1 MTMTTEHVASQP
13 GREQRALNPYAPS
26 WVDRMDDWFG
36 TLPVPRWLIYLTLMA
51 TLVLVNTLFKWWDG
65 VYPFGAFLPFHVV
78 VTAYTAW
85 YFALVSY
92 LDHIALQAI
101 ERFRP
106 AFRGD
111 TANYE
116 TFKYRL
122 TTMPALPTLLVSMA
136 GALWGTMIVAGA
148 SQGIF
153 LSDATMILRS
163 PSSLWFEYFI
173 AITVNI
179 GLFIFVYH
187 AVHQLRVVNT
197 IHTSHTNVDLF
208 QPGPLRAFSWL
219 TAQIA
224 ACGILTAY
232 VWFLSESDLTGN
244 VVSVSVFV
252 TLNILGVVTFIA
264 PLFGIH
270 RMLENEKATALCR
283 ASERLHIVLS
293 DLHSHIDK
301 RSYTELDP
309 VNKAIVGIKEEIALL
324 EKVATWPWKPETVR
338 LLITAIL
345 LPIVL
350 WLVIRALERL
360 LNW

>member
-1 MTMTTEHVASQP
+1 MTTEHVASQP
-13 GREQRALNPYAPS
+13 VHEQRALSLYAPS
-26 WVDRMDDWFG
+26 WVDRMDDWLGAF
-36 TLPVPRWLIYLTLMA
+36 PVPRWFIYLALMA
-51 TLVLVNTLFKWWDG
+51 TLVLVNAMFKWWDG

-78 VTAYTAW
+78 VTAYTVW

-92 LDHIALQAI
+92 LDRIALRAI

-111 TANYE
+111 ATTYE
-116 TFKYRL
+116 TFKYQL
-122 TTMPALPTLLVSMA
+122 TTMPALPTLLVSVA
-136 GALWGTMIVAGA
+136 GALWGIMILAGA
-148 SQGIF
+148 SQGLF
-153 LSDATMILRS
+153 LSDAAMILRS
-163 PSSLWFEYFI
+163 PNSLWFEYCI

-179 GLFIFVYH
+179 GLFVFVYH
-187 AVHQLRVVNT
+187 TVHQLRVVNT
-197 IHTSHTNVDLF
+197 IHTSYTNVDLF

-219 TAQIA
+219 TAQTA

-232 VWFLSESDLTGN
+232 VWFFSESDLTGN

-252 TLNILGVVTFIA
+252 TLNTLGVVAFIA

-270 RMLENEKATALCR
+270 RMLENKKAAALCR
-283 ASERLHIVLS
+283 ASERLHIVLA
-293 DLHSHIDK
+293 DLHSHIDG

-350 WLVIRALERL
+350 WLVTRVLERL
-360 LNW
+360 LAL